1 MVQLI
6 ASIISS
12 SLIFVL
18 FRLAK
23 NYQSR
28 LSALITYN
36 YLAASLLGLL
46 LFKPFSGLETGTSYS
61 WIPFAIVNGLLF
73 IGIFFL
79 IGQSSQK
86 AGITVTTLATKLSVV
101 FPVLFSLVYFNEQ
114 LNSLRTIGL
123 AAAFTAIGLTLYK
136 KDLSKTKYIFI
147 LLPLT
152 IFVGSGVVDSIVKFV
167 QEIKI
172 NPEQSA
178 LYTTVVFMVAFG
190 CGMVISSFSAKR
202 KISIHPPTLF
212 LGTMLGIV
220 NFGSLY
226 FLIEALNKSNMKSSL
241 VFAFNNM
248 AIVALTAILGLLLF
262 KEKLNKINFA
272 GIVLAL
278 LSIYFLL

>member
-1 MVQLI
+1 MIQLI
-6 ASIISS
+6 AAIISS

-46 LFKPFSGLETGTSYS
+46 LFKPFSGLEAGANYS
-61 WIPFAIVNGLLF
+61 WIPFAVVNGLLF

-101 FPVLFSLVYFNEQ
+101 FPVLFSIVYFNEQ
-114 LNSLRTIGL
+114 ISNVRAIGL
-123 AAAFTAIGLTLYK
+123 IAAFIAIGLTLYK
-136 KDLSKTKYIFI
+136 KDLNKTKYIFI

-167 QEIKI
+167 QEAKM
-172 NPEQSA
+172 NPGQSA
-178 LYTTVVFMVAFG
+178 LYTTVVFMVAFS

-202 KISIHPPTLF
+202 QFSIHPPTLF

-226 FLIEALNKSNMKSSL
+226 FLIEALNKSNLKSSM
-241 VFAFNNM
+241 VFAINNM
-248 AIVALTAILGLLLF
+248 SIVTLTAILGWFLF
-262 KEKLNKINFA
+262 KERLNKINLA
-272 GIVLAL
+272 GIVMAL